1 MNASLEEVVRA
12 LRSSLKEAERLR
24 EENRQLAARSREPI
38 AIVGMACRLPGGADS
53 PEALWTILSEGRDAV
68 RGFPGDRG
76 WDVERLYDPDPDA
89 PGKTYVRAGG
99 FLPQAAH
106 FDAGFFGISPREA
119 LAMDPQQRLLLESSW
134 EALEWAGLDVA
145 SLRGSRTGVYFGV
158 LPSEYLTDPL
168 RAPQD
173 VQDFAATG
181 NSTSIASGRLAY
193 VLGLEGPAVTVDT
206 ACSSSLVALH
216 LAVQGLRQGDCALA
230 LAGGC
235 TVMSSPATIVT
246 FSRQRAFS
254 ADGRCKA
261 FGAAADGFG
270 PAEGA
275 GVLVLERLSDAR
287 RNGHRV
293 LAVVRGSAVNQD
305 GASSGLT
312 APNGPSQQRV
322 IRDALDNAGLSPADV
337 DAVEAH
343 GTGTRLGDPIEAQA
357 LLATYGAGR
366 PDDRPVWLG
375 SVKSNIGHTQAAAGV
390 AGVIKMV
397 LAMRHETL
405 PRTLWA
411 DEPSPHIDWDAG
423 AVRLLS
429 EERGWPAGERVRRAG
444 VSSFGLSGTNAHVV
458 IEEAPDEPAGPAPA
472 GQPPAHPAAHSGGP
486 FPFVLSGAG
495 EEGLRAQARRL
506 RSFLDEHEGLPV
518 SGVAAALASRSA
530 LSHRAAVVASE
541 RAGLLAGLAA
551 IGDGGAAADVVSGV
565 VRAAS
570 GRPGVVFVFPGQG
583 SQWAGMAV
591 ELAEWSPVFAGR
603 LAECGR
609 ALDRFVDWSLPRVLG
624 DAAALERVDVVQPA
638 LWAVMVSLAEV
649 WRSLGVTP
657 SAVVGHSQGEIAAA
671 CVAGALSLEDAARV
685 VAVRSQVIARSL
697 AGRGGMASV
706 ALPVERVRRLLA
718 GWEGRVEVAAVNGPS
733 ATVVSGDAEAIRK
746 LAAEVKAIPA
756 DVKVLPVDYASHS
769 AHVEAIRDELTEV
782 LAPVTPH
789 TTDVPIFSTVTG
801 DFADGASL
809 DAEYW
814 YQNLRRTVRFD
825 EAARMFDDHVMIE
838 CSPHPVLTPAVD
850 VTSVGSLSRGSGG
863 GGRFL
868 LSVAEAHA
876 NGVPVDWRGH
886 LAGAGPR
893 VDLPAYAFQRR
904 RYWVGGGRAG
914 AADAADLGLSAAGH
928 PLLGAEVELPEP
940 GGFLYTSRL
949 SLATQPWLADHAV
962 QGIVTVPATAFL
974 ELALHLGGR
983 LGRDLVEE
991 LVVQT
996 PLTLPADGGDVRLR
1010 VAVTPPDDAGRHTIT
1025 VYSRDERALDE
1036 AGWTAHVTGVLATG
1050 APPGTQSGTGL
1061 TDWPPASGGTGAA
1074 DVYARLAA
1082 QGYDYG
1088 PALRGLRRTWRR
1100 GEEIFA
1106 EAALPEGVPS
1116 DGFGVH
1122 PALLDAALHG
1132 IVVDTLELPFSWRN
1146 IALHR
1151 TGVTTLRARLAPA
1164 DTGLSVELSD
1174 GEGRPVLTAGSLVS
1188 RPATAGLFGRP
1199 AARPYAI
1206 RPATVTPPE
1215 DHPAVTTAVVRSA
1228 TELGEPEP
1236 AVDVV
1241 LLLAAPAERVLEV
1254 AQAWL
1259 AGERPPSSRLMVVTR
1274 NAGTDLGQAEV
1285 RGLMRSAITE
1295 HPDRFVLVDT
1305 DDPDAI
1311 AGRAAEILATGEPEV
1326 WVRDGVFEAPRLR
1339 LTEPEPEPA
1348 PGPAQGDPPWS
1359 DRDRV
1364 LITGGTGTVGAA
1376 LARHLVRA
1384 HGVRRLVLVSR
1395 GGPDAPGAAGLRD
1408 ELTDE
1413 LGAEV
1418 AVVACDVTER
1428 DALAAVLEDHP
1439 VTAVVHA
1446 AAVLDDGVVQAL
1458 TAERLETV
1466 RAAKVTAAVHLHE
1479 LTRDRDL
1486 TAFVLC
1492 SSVAG
1497 VFGAP
1502 GQGNYA
1508 AANCA
1513 LDALAAARRAEGL
1526 PATSLAWG
1534 LWSEESGMTGHR
1546 TGTDRARQVRLG
1558 IAPMST
1564 EDALALFDAGLATG
1578 VGTPV
1583 VARLDPA
1590 ALRARAASAEV
1601 PAMLRALVRTPVRRE
1616 AGASGGDVAGATG
1629 NDMGSDT
1636 ASRVAALPAAE
1647 RLDAVLRLVR
1657 DHVAGILGHD
1667 SAAEVD
1673 GDRAFKEMGFDSLTA
1688 VELRNRLNR
1697 QFALRLPATLV
1708 FDRPTPRAVADAIA
1722 GALAAGSPG
1731 GRAEPVGPVTVAAR
1745 SDEPI
1750 AVVGMSCRFPGGVRS
1765 PEDLWRLVASGGD
1778 AITGFP
1784 TDRGW
1789 DLANLFDDDPDR
1801 PGRSYVREGGFLTDA
1816 TRFDA
1821 GFFGISPREATAMDP
1836 QQRLL
1841 LEAAWEALERAGIN
1855 PDSVRGSRTGVF
1867 AGVMNSTYGA
1877 RQLNAPEG
1885 SGEYEGYLASG
1896 FAVSVAS
1903 GRVAYTL
1910 GLEGPA
1916 LTVDTACSSSLVALH
1931 LAAQSLRRGEC
1942 TLALAGGVTVM
1953 SSPLLFVEFSRQRG
1967 LARDGRCKPFA
1978 AAADGTSWGEGA
1990 GVLVLERLSD
2000 ARRNGHPVL
2009 ALLRGSAVNQDG
2021 ASNGLSSPN
2030 GPSQQR
2036 VINTALADAGLSAAD
2051 VDAVEAHGTGTTLGD
2066 PIEAQALLATYG
2078 QGRERPLLLG
2088 SLKSNIGHT
2097 QAASGI
2103 GGVIKMVEAMRHG
2116 VLPKTLH
2123 VDEPTPNVDWSLGAV
2138 ELLTGHTAWP
2148 EAGRPRRAGVSAFGV
2163 SGTNA
2168 HVVLE
2173 QGETNV

>member
-1 MNASLEEVVRA
+1 M
-12 LRSSLKEAERLR
+12 
-24 EENRQLAARSREPI
+24 
-38 AIVGMACRLPGGADS
+38 
-53 PEALWTILSEGRDAV
+53 
-68 RGFPGDRG
+68 
-76 WDVERLYDPDPDA
+76 
-89 PGKTYVRAGG
+89 
-99 FLPQAAH
+99 
-106 FDAGFFGISPREA
+106 
-119 LAMDPQQRLLLESSW
+119 
-134 EALEWAGLDVA
+134 
-145 SLRGSRTGVYFGV
+145 
-158 LPSEYLTDPL
+158 
-168 RAPQD
+168 
-173 VQDFAATG
+173 
-181 NSTSIASGRLAY
+181 
-193 VLGLEGPAVTVDT
+193 
-206 ACSSSLVALH
+206 
-216 LAVQGLRQGDCALA
+216 
-230 LAGGC
+230 
-235 TVMSSPATIVT
+235 
-246 FSRQRAFS
+246 
-254 ADGRCKA
+254 
-261 FGAAADGFG
+261 
-270 PAEGA
+270 
-275 GVLVLERLSDAR
+275 
-287 RNGHRV
+287 
-293 LAVVRGSAVNQD
+293 
-305 GASSGLT
+305 
-312 APNGPSQQRV
+312 
-322 IRDALDNAGLSPADV
+322 
-337 DAVEAH
+337 
-343 GTGTRLGDPIEAQA
+343 
-357 LLATYGAGR
+357 
-366 PDDRPVWLG
+366 
-375 SVKSNIGHTQAAAGV
+375 
-390 AGVIKMV
+390 
-397 LAMRHETL
+397 
-405 PRTLWA
+405 
-411 DEPSPHIDWDAG
+411 
-423 AVRLLS
+423 
-429 EERGWPAGERVRRAG
+429 
-444 VSSFGLSGTNAHVV
+444 
-458 IEEAPDEPAGPAPA
+458 
-472 GQPPAHPAAHSGGP
+472 
-486 FPFVLSGAG
+486 
-495 EEGLRAQARRL
+495 
-506 RSFLDEHEGLPV
+506 
-518 SGVAAALASRSA
+518 
-530 LSHRAAVVASE
+530 
-541 RAGLLAGLAA
+541 
-551 IGDGGAAADVVSGV
+551 
-565 VRAAS
+565 
-570 GRPGVVFVFPGQG
+570 
-583 SQWAGMAV
+583 
-591 ELAEWSPVFAGR
+591 
-603 LAECGR
+603 
-609 ALDRFVDWSLPRVLG
+609 
-624 DAAALERVDVVQPA
+624 
-638 LWAVMVSLAEV
+638 
-649 WRSLGVTP
+649 
-657 SAVVGHSQGEIAAA
+657 
-671 CVAGALSLEDAARV
+671 
-685 VAVRSQVIARSL
+685 
-697 AGRGGMASV
+697 
-706 ALPVERVRRLLA
+706 
-718 GWEGRVEVAAVNGPS
+718 
-733 ATVVSGDAEAIRK
+733 
-746 LAAEVKAIPA
+746 
-756 DVKVLPVDYASHS
+756 
-769 AHVEAIRDELTEV
+769 
-782 LAPVTPH
+782 
-789 TTDVPIFSTVTG
+789 PIFSTVTG

-814 YQNLRRTVRFD
+814 YQNLRRAVRFD

-996 PLTLPADGGDVRLR
+996 PLTLPADGGAVRLR

-1036 AGWTAHVTGVLATG
+1036 AGWTTHVTGVLATG

-1106 EAALPEGVPS
+1106 EAALPEGVPG

-1164 DTGLSVELSD
+1164 DTGLSVEFAD

-1215 DHPAVTTAVVRSA
+1215 DHPAVTTAVVRSVTELTELA
-1228 TELGEPEP
+1228 ELGEPEP
-1236 AVDVV
+1236 AADVV

-1339 LTEPEPEPA
+1339 LTEPEPEPG
-1348 PGPAQGDPPWS
+1348 PGPALDGAPWS
-1359 DRDRV
+1359 DRDCV

-1384 HGVRRLVLVSR
+1384 HGVHRLVLVSR

-1418 AVVACDVTER
+1418 AVVACDVTDR

-1731 GRAEPVGPVTVAAR
+1731 GRAEPVGPVAVAAR

-1784 TDRGW
+1784 TNRGW

-2097 QAASGI
+2097 QAASGV